1 MATEST
7 TRCEYCATADESVTT
22 RPGRG
27 VQALCEACDA
37 WITERFREM
46 TVAAPDAV
54 PDDARGSDVDPD
66 AGRVLAL
73 DPTLEVDVALELA
86 TGVAYEAIG
95 QLEAAGFETVDDLW
109 TADRDDLLAVPHV
122 GPRDVD
128 AIVDT
133 ISTRP
138 DRDLDDVIEDLPGF
152 SRLDEDDPSEED
164 DLCEEDDP
172 SDDAELL

>member
-27 VQALCEACDA
+27 AQALCEACDA

-54 PDDARGSDVDPD
+54 PDDAREPEVDPD

-73 DPTLEVDVALELA
+73 DPALEIDVALEFA
-86 TGVAYEAIG
+86 TGVTYEAIG

-122 GPRDVD
+122 GPGDVD

-138 DRDLDDVIEDLPGF
+138 DRDLDDVIEDVPWFG
-152 SRLDEDDPSEED
+152 RLDEDDD
-164 DLCEEDDP
+164 GDP
-172 SDDAELL
+172 SDDDAELR